1 MESSASADGRGTVS
15 EHGLIRAIGTFGL
28 AAGIIN
34 ITVGGGIFRLPA
46 DVAGSLGAAA
56 PIAYLACSLAMGLI
70 VLCFA
75 DAGSRISLTGGPYA
89 YVGFAFGPFAG
100 FMTGVLCWLLGTFAT
115 AAVSTVFAAGIGRL
129 VPVLASGVGRAGVLM
144 VEFTILAAINIRGV
158 RQGARV
164 GNVLTVVKLFPLVL
178 LALAGLFAMQGK
190 NLRVE
195 SLPPPGV
202 LARTSLLLM
211 FAYSGVE
218 SALVPG
224 GEVQNPS
231 RTVPR
236 AILLA
241 MVGITT
247 LYVLLQ
253 LVSQG
258 VLGAALATSKSAP
271 LAEAAGVAFGGW
283 GRALLLAGAT
293 ISTLGHNAGMT
304 LAVPRALYAFGRDGY
319 LPRPIAAVHPRF
331 ATPHVAIGVQ
341 SALVCLL
348 AITSSF
354 EKLAILA
361 NVSVLLMYG
370 ACCVAAW
377 ELRRRGVSQGGTPFQ
392 VPLPWL
398 VPWLACAIILWMLS
412 DVHTDEWLALG
423 ACLGV
428 AVAIFVATRGNRK
441 QMATS

>member
-1 MESSASADGRGTVS
+1 MERTPAEGQRGTPN
-15 EHGLIRAIGTFGL
+15 ERGLIRAIGTIGL

-46 DVAGSLGAAA
+46 DVGGSLGAAA
-56 PIAYLACSLAMGLI
+56 PIAYVACSLAMGLI

-75 DAGSRISLTGGPYA
+75 DAGSRIAMTGGPYA
-89 YVGFAFGPFAG
+89 YVDVAFGPFAG
-100 FMTGVLCWLLGTFAT
+100 FMTGVLLWLLGTFAT
-115 AAVSTVFAAGIGRL
+115 AAVSTVFAAGIGR
-129 VPVLASGVGRAGVLM
+129 VIPSLAAGAGRAALLI
-144 VEFTILAAINIRGV
+144 VEFAILAAINIRGV
-158 RQGARV
+158 RQGARIA
-164 GNVLTVVKLFPLVL
+164 NVLTAAKLLPLLL
-178 LALAGLFAMQGK
+178 LAVGGLFAIKGE
-190 NLRVE
+190 NLRIE
-195 SLPPPGV
+195 HFPPTAV

-211 FAYSGVE
+211 FAYSGIE
-218 SALVPG
+218 SALVPS
-224 GEVQNPS
+224 GEVREPS

-236 AILLA
+236 AILVA

-271 LAEAAGVAFGGW
+271 LADAAGLAFGDW
-283 GRALLLAGAT
+283 GRVLLLAGAT

-304 LAVPRALYAFGRDGY
+304 LAVPRALYAFARDGY
-319 LPRPIAAVHPRF
+319 LPRPIASVHPQF
-331 ATPHVAIGVQ
+331 ATPHVAIAAQ

-370 ACCVAAW
+370 ACCAAAW
-377 ELRRRGVSQGGTPFQ
+377 QLRRRGVAQGGTPFQ

-398 VPWLACAIILWMLS
+398 VPWLACAVILWMLS
-412 DVHTDEWLALG
+412 DVHTDEWGALAL
-423 ACLGV
+423 CLV
-428 AVAIFVATRGNRK
+428 VAIVIFLVTRGNRERL
-441 QMATS
+441 ATR

>member
-1 MESSASADGRGTVS
+1 MDSPTSGVASAPSGERR
-15 EHGLIRAIGTFGL
+15 LLRAIGTLGL

-46 DVAGSLGAAA
+46 DVAGSLGASA
-56 PIAYLACSLAMGLI
+56 PVAYLACSLAMGLI

-75 DAGSRISLTGGPYA
+75 DAGSRVSLTGGPYA
-89 YVGFAFGPFAG
+89 YVGVAFGPFAG
-100 FMTGVLCWLLGTFAT
+100 FMTGVLLWLLGTFAT

-129 VPVLASGVGRAGVLM
+129 VPSLASGAGRAGVLM
-144 VEFTILAAINIRGV
+144 AEFAILAAINIRGV
-158 RQGARV
+158 RQGARI
-164 GNVLTVVKLFPLVL
+164 GNVLTAAKLFPLLL
-178 LALAGLFAMQGK
+178 LAIAGLFAMKGE

-195 SLPPPGV
+195 QLPPPGV

-218 SALVPG
+218 TALVPS
-224 GEVQNPS
+224 GEVQDPA

-236 AILLA
+236 AILMA
-241 MVGITT
+241 MVGITA

-258 VLGAALATSKSAP
+258 VLGAGLAASKSAP
-271 LAEAAGVAFGGW
+271 LADAAGIALGGW

-304 LAVPRALYAFGRDGY
+304 LAVPRALYAFARDGY
-319 LPRPIAAVHPRF
+319 LPSPIAAVHPRF
-331 ATPHVAIGVQ
+331 ATPHVAIAAQ
-341 SALVCLL
+341 STLVCLL

-377 ELRRRGVSQGGTPFQ
+377 ALRRRGVSQGGTPFQ

-398 VPWLACAIILWMLS
+398 VPWLACAVILWMLS
-412 DVHTDEWLALG
+412 DVHSDEWFALG
-423 ACLGV
+423 VCLVG
-428 AVAIFVATRGNRK
+428 AVVVFLATRRSRAR
-441 QMATS
+441 MALR